1 MAAPE
6 RASGRQVEDHARH
19 GGVRAAVD
27 LIRSGET
34 VLALIDP
41 AGRGRDPDAFSR
53 WLSAR
58 LAIGEL
64 PRLMLPACDARCDDV
79 EHHPAA
85 AVVLADLALD
95 AIEPR
100 DIGAWSGWNASL
112 DQRFQGGRVW
122 FAGAPAM
129 PMTPAGRRLRA
140 GTAVRRITASDPHA
154 VVYDATPQETL
165 YRIEEGP
172 LEGDALVAV
181 TFGHSPLLPAFSGV
195 LIAPDHPPARDRRVA
210 VRLLAAGWAAVE
222 RGLPFEE

>member
-1 MAAPE
+1 M
-6 RASGRQVEDHARH
+6 
-19 GGVRAAVD
+19 D

-41 AGRGRDPDAFSR
+41 AVRGRDPDSFSH

-64 PRLMLPACDARCDDV
+64 PRLMLPPCDDRCATV
-79 EHHPAA
+79 EHDPAA

-95 AIEPR
+95 PIEPR
-100 DIGAWSGWNASL
+100 DMSAWSGWNASL
-112 DQRFQGGRVW
+112 DEQFQGGRVW

-129 PMTPAGRRLRA
+129 PMTPATRRLTG
-140 GTAVRRITASDPHA
+140 GTSLRRVTASDPHG
-154 VVYDATPQETL
+154 VVYDGAPQETL
-165 YRIEEGP
+165 FRIEDGP
-172 LEGDALVAV
+172 LAGDALVAV

-195 LIAPDHPPARDRRVA
+195 LLAPDHPPARDRRVA